1 MNSTNML
8 VLLCRVLIIYF
19 VVLIYLR
26 IMGKRQLGEMQPF
39 ELVITLL
46 IADIAAL
53 PMTQTSMPMAF
64 SFIPLTTLVII
75 HFIVSVCAR
84 KSIFVRKIVNGKPI
98 IVISPDGIQ
107 FDSLKQLNMSLD
119 DLMEGIRGC
128 NYFSVDDVL
137 YAIIETN
144 GKMSV
149 IPKKSASNVTT
160 QDIGLTLPE
169 NTLPLILVSSG
180 KIVSP
185 NLKIA
190 KLSKNRVIDILKL
203 FEINDVKNVLLCT
216 IDSEGECFIETKDG
230 QSSSKKIDYKG
241 EW

>member
-1 MNSTNML
+1 ML
-8 VLLCRVLIIYF
+8 VLLCRVLIIYL

-64 SFIPLTTLVII
+64 SFIPLTSLVII

-84 KSIFVRKIVNGKPI
+84 KSIFMRKVVNGKPI

-128 NYFSVDDVL
+128 NYFSVEDVL

-149 IPKKSASNVTT
+149 IPKKSASNITVE
-160 QDIGLTLPE
+160 DAGLNLPE
-169 NTLPLILVSSG
+169 NTLPLILVSGG
-180 KIVSP
+180 KLVSS

-190 KLSKNRVIDILKL
+190 KMDKNRVTDILKSM
-203 FEINDVKNVLLCT
+203 EITSLKNVLLCT
-216 IDSEGECFIETKDG
+216 IDTNGECFVETVEG
-230 QSSSKKIDYKG
+230 ESKSTKIDYKG

>member
-1 MNSTNML
+1 ML
-8 VLLCRVLIIYF
+8 VLLCRVLIIYL
-19 VVLIYLR
+19 VVLLYLR

-75 HFIVSVCAR
+75 HFFVSVCAR
-84 KSIFVRKIVNGKPI
+84 KNVTLRKLINGKPV

-107 FDSLKQLNMSLD
+107 FDALKQLNMSMD
-119 DLMEGIRGC
+119 DLLEGIRGC
-128 NYFSVDDVL
+128 NYFGVEDVL

-149 IPKKSASNVTT
+149 IPKKAASNVTVDDM
-160 QDIGLTLPE
+160 QLRLPE
-169 NTLPLILVSSG
+169 NTLPLILVSAG

-190 KLSKNRVIDILKL
+190 KVDKKFVLDALNSVQITDL
-203 FEINDVKNVLLCT
+203 KNVLLFT
-216 IDSEGECFIETKDG
+216 IDTEGTGFVETMDG
-230 QSSSKKIDYKG
+230 GIISLTLDYKG
-241 EW
+241 DW

>member
-1 MNSTNML
+1 ML
-8 VLLCRVLIIYF
+8 VLLCRVLIIYL

-64 SFIPLTTLVII
+64 SFIPLTSLVII

-84 KSIFVRKIVNGKPI
+84 KSIFMRKVVNGKPI

-128 NYFSVDDVL
+128 NYFSVEDVL

-149 IPKKSASNVTT
+149 IPKKSASNITVE
-160 QDIGLTLPE
+160 DAGLNLPE
-169 NTLPLILVSSG
+169 NTLPLILVSGG
-180 KIVSP
+180 KLVSS

-190 KLSKNRVIDILKL
+190 KMDKNRVTDILKSM
-203 FEINDVKNVLLCT
+203 EITSLKNVLLCT
-216 IDSEGECFIETKDG
+216 IDTNGECFVETVNG
-230 QSSSKKIDYKG
+230 ESKSTKIDYKG

>member
-1 MNSTNML
+1 ML

-53 PMTQTSMPMAF
+53 PMTETSMPIMF

-75 HFIVSVCAR
+75 HFFVSVIAR
-84 KSIFVRKIVNGKPI
+84 KSIFARKLINGKPV
-98 IVISPDGIQ
+98 IVISPNGIQ
-107 FDSLKQLNMSLD
+107 FEALKQLNMSLD

-128 NYFSVDDVL
+128 NYFSVEDVL

-149 IPKKSASNVTT
+149 IPKKLASNVTNE
-160 QDIGLTLPE
+160 DIKLKLEE
-169 NTLPLILVSSG
+169 NTLPLILVSAG

-190 KLSKNRVIDILKL
+190 KLDKKFIVDILNSMQ
-203 FEINDVKNVLLCT
+203 ITDVKNVLLFT
-216 IDSEGECFIETKDG
+216 IDTEGECFVETIKGDTRTIETR
-230 QSSSKKIDYKG
+230 YKG
-241 EW
+241 DW

>member
-1 MNSTNML
+1 ML
-8 VLLCRVLIIYF
+8 VLLCRVLIIYL

-53 PMTQTSMPMAF
+53 PMTQTSMPMSF

-75 HFIVSVCAR
+75 HFFVSVCAR
-84 KSIFVRKIVNGKPI
+84 KSIFLRKVVNGKPV
-98 IVISPDGIQ
+98 IVVSPDGIQ
-107 FDSLKQLNMSLD
+107 YDSLKQLNMSMD

-128 NYFSVDDVL
+128 NYFSVEDVL

-149 IPKKSASNVTT
+149 IPKKASSNVTVE
-160 QDIGLTLPE
+160 DAKLELPE
-169 NTLPLILVSSG
+169 NTLPLILVSAR
-180 KIVSP
+180 KMVTP

-190 KLSKNRVIDILKL
+190 KVDKKFVIDTLNSL
-203 FEINDVKNVLLCT
+203 EITDVKNVLLFT
-216 IDSEGECFIETKDG
+216 IDTEGECFVETMDG
-230 QSSSKKIDYKG
+230 QTYNTKLDYKG
-241 EW
+241 DW

>member
-1 MNSTNML
+1 ML
-8 VLLCRVLIIYF
+8 VLLCRVLIIYL
-19 VVLIYLR
+19 VVLLYLR

-75 HFIVSVCAR
+75 HFFVSVFAR
-84 KSIFVRKIVNGKPI
+84 KSVAMRKLINGKPV

-107 FDSLKQLNMSLD
+107 FEALKQLNMSMD
-119 DLMEGIRGC
+119 DLLEGIRGC
-128 NYFSVDDVL
+128 NYFSVEDVL

-149 IPKKSASNVTT
+149 IPKKTVSPVTVE
-160 QDIGLTLPE
+160 DAGLNLPE
-169 NTLPLILVSSG
+169 NTLPLILVSAG
-180 KIVSP
+180 KMVSP

-190 KLSKNRVIDILKL
+190 KVDKSFVLDTLKSMQISDI
-203 FEINDVKNVLLCT
+203 KNVLLCT
-216 IDSEGECFIETKDG
+216 IDTEGKCFVETMDG
-230 QSSSKKIDYKG
+230 QSNNTQLDYKG
-241 EW
+241 GW

>member
-1 MNSTNML
+1 ML
-8 VLLCRVLIIYF
+8 VLLCRVLIIYL
-19 VVLIYLR
+19 VVLLYLR

-75 HFIVSVCAR
+75 HFFVSVCAR
-84 KSIFVRKIVNGKPI
+84 KNIVLRKVINGKPV

-107 FDSLKQLNMSLD
+107 FDALKQLNMSMD
-119 DLMEGIRGC
+119 DLLEGIRGC
-128 NYFSVDDVL
+128 NYFSVEDVL

-149 IPKKSASNVTT
+149 IPKKTASNVTIEDM
-160 QDIGLTLPE
+160 QLKLPE
-169 NTLPLILVSSG
+169 NTLPLILVSAG

-190 KLSKNRVIDILKL
+190 KVDKNFVIQALNSIQITDL
-203 FEINDVKNVLLCT
+203 KNVLLFT
-216 IDSEGECFIETKDG
+216 IDTEGAGFVETMNGETKNLT
-230 QSSSKKIDYKG
+230 IDYKG
-241 EW
+241 DW